1 MRMTDRSGRKWKVH
15 SPGMLKINV
24 DGSVNIK
31 NPGCGLGIVVRNDKR
46 DCLEARCVYLNNS
59 SSPLAVE
66 LLAIKEGLKTARGMR
81 CSNFILESDCAQA
94 VALIENFDRGYS
106 DYDSYLLDIKICV
119 LILMLV
125 IYLLQLENVTW
136 WHMF

>member
-1 MRMTDRSGRKWKVH
+1 M
-15 SPGMLKINV
+15 
-24 DGSVNIK
+24 K
-31 NPGCGLGIVVRNDKR
+31 NPGCGLGIVVRNDKG

-94 VALIENFDRGYS
+94 VALIENFDRVRECNMVAHVLARLAMRS
-106 DYDSYLLDIKICV
+106 KISARWSEDFPSYV
-119 LILMLV
+119 LSACTADLG
-125 IYLLQLENVTW
+125 
-136 WHMF
+136 

>member
-1 MRMTDRSGRKWKVH
+1 M
-15 SPGMLKINV
+15 
-24 DGSVNIK
+24 K
-31 NPGCGLGIVVRNDKR
+31 NPGCGLGIVVRNDKG

-94 VALIENFDRGYS
+94 VALTENFDRGYS